1 MFSTILWDE
10 IPPTDDHQYWDS
22 VAFPHILYDFIR
34 CNCSVW
40 NNFAPLRTFTCDDCA
55 ALRPCFTALHE
66 LQHYLLFS
74 INWNVFCNLTLKHR
88 KRSFTIYL
96 RTSMPFG
103 HTVQSSGTLCKVR
116 VHCAKFG
123 YTVQSLGTLCKVGH
137 TVQSS
142 DTLCKV
148 RVHCAKFGHTV
159 QSSGTLCKVRVHCA
173 KFGHTVQSSGTLC
186 KVRAH
191 CAKFGHT
198 VQKQCKFPG
207 KCLRWR
213 GQ

>member
-1 MFSTILWDE
+1 MQSFSHYYFPYMFSTILWDE

-103 HTVQSSGTLCKVR
+103 HTVQSSGTLCKVQ

-123 YTVQSLGTLCKVGH
+123 YTVQS
-137 TVQSS
+137 S
-142 DTLCKV
+142 
-148 RVHCAKFGHTV
+148 R
-159 QSSGTLCKVRVHCA
+159 
-173 KFGHTVQSSGTLC
+173 TLC

-191 CAKFGHT
+191 CAKT
-198 VQKQCKFPG
+198 VQISWQMFALAWAVNG
-207 KCLRWR
+207 VRS
-213 GQ
+213 QNN